1 MTIVK
6 RITTWLIM
14 NVAKAYC
21 GLWYSVRCRLLRRN
35 ADLDYHIFPLNM
47 PEGTR
52 VPFFAK
58 VVESNSMYEKTSAV
72 KIGNVCIRYTI
83 EKLVKL
89 SDVAQLNSSEP
100 VSSIKNTLIKYQD
113 KIAHRNSSVTQ
124 TLTNEE
130 KDEYGR
136 KVNLKY

>member
-47 PEGTR
+47 PEGND
-52 VPFFAK
+52 VPFFSK
-58 VVESNSMYEKTSAV
+58 VVESNSAYEKTSAV
-72 KIGNVCIRYTI
+72 KIGNVCIRYSI
-83 EKLVKL
+83 EKSVRL
-89 SDVAQLNSSEP
+89 SDVAELNSSEP
-100 VSSIKNTLIKYQD
+100 EQTINQALITYPK
-113 KIAHRNSSVTQ
+113 KKAHRTSSVVQ
-124 TLTNEE
+124 LKNYREE
-130 KDEYGR
+130 NDVYNR
-136 KVNLKY
+136 QNNL